1 MDGFLNVV
9 LEQAEEFEDGEL
21 TNRYNDCFIR
31 GNNSNRCSSNH
42 YIIVLYIAPN
52 DEA

>member
-31 GNNSNRCSSNH
+31 GNNSNEYISNH
-42 YIIVLYIAPN
+42 YFVVLYIAPN